1 MRRAV
6 CLLLPVTLVLAAC
19 QREPPIATEGT
30 AAPSTATEGSK
41 AGGTEGD
48 GSDTVTMRYTC
59 EAGHSVAIVGGGR
72 TARVSLANGRVVDIP
87 RVADAA
93 PPRFSGEALSF
104 DVGSGGATLGQ
115 HEVGGFACREAG

>member
-1 MRRAV
+1 MLRAV

-19 QREPPIATEGT
+19 QRESPVATDRT
-30 AAPSTATEGSK
+30 DAPRSAEAGSN
-41 AGGTEGD
+41 EGD
-48 GSDTVTMRYTC
+48 GNDTVTMRYTC

-72 TARVSLANGRVVDIP
+72 TARVSFADGRTVDIP
-87 RVADAA
+87 RVAEAA